1 MGDEG
6 AEGHKGA
13 EGAEED
19 EWAEEDEGGEVAEG
33 ADGIDVA
40 AIYILLEHHGNR
52 HFGVMELLSKM
63 SDCTMGD
70 CIPLKLLRLL
80 QHLRCRK

>member
-1 MGDEG
+1 MTWLNTVDMWTLDMGDEG

-33 ADGIDVA
+33 ADGIDMA

-52 HFGVMELLSKM
+52 PYGVMELLSKM
-63 SDCTMGD
+63 SDCTVWVTA
-70 CIPLKLLRLL
+70 
-80 QHLRCRK
+80 